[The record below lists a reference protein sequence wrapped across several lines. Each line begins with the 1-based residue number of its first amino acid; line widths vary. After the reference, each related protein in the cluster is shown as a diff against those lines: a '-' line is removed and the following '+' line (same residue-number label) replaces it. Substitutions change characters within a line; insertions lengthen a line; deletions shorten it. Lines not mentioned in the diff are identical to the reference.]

1 MSHMSFQRNRFGI
14 GFTGTHRAEGTV
26 ARMTGWNRMRAV
38 CGAALLGLLAACGGS
53 NSSPYN
59 PGSGQPPPP
68 PPAAASLKLAS
79 NARFGNY
86 LVDGNGRTLY
96 LFAIDLPAG
105 GGHPAVSNCTGSAS
119 DTGSCIYLWPIFH
132 VDTVTVNGINAADV
146 GELTRSSDGMKQT
159 TYKGFPLYY
168 FGPDANP
175 GDVGGEAIPDW
186 FVLRDPFYTIM
197 TLNAGGKHRLTD
209 GAGRSLYFFAQD
221 TVGNPPTS
229 ACPGT
234 AGNRTTCVGN
244 WPIFLASTTVVPSN
258 IPPAKITVF
267 TRGSDNLQQSA
278 FDGHPLYYFAD
289 DKVPGDD
296 LGLTFPPG
304 LGQWFNVDPAVQ

>member
-1 MSHMSFQRNRFGI
+1 
-14 GFTGTHRAEGTV
+14 
-26 ARMTGWNRMRAV
+26 MRAV
-38 CGAALLGLLAACGGS
+38 WSAGLLGLLAACSSSDGS
-53 NSSPYN
+53 N
-59 PGSGQPPPP
+59 PGSGS
-68 PPAAASLKLAS
+68 PPAASASLKLAS
-79 NARFGNY
+79 SAKFGNY

-96 LFAIDLPAG
+96 LFALDLPAG
-105 GGHPAVSNCTGSAS
+105 GGNPAVSNCAGSAS
-119 DTGSCIYLWPIFH
+119 DTSSCIYLWPIF
-132 VDTVTVNGINAADV
+132 DAGANPTVAGINVADV
-146 GELTRSSDGMKQT
+146 GEITRSSDGMKQT

-168 FGPDANP
+168 FRPDANP
-175 GDVGGEAIPDW
+175 GAIGGEAIPDW
-186 FVLRDPFYTIM
+186 FVLRDPFYTVM

-229 ACPGT
+229 ACLGT
-234 AGNRTTCVGN
+234 AGDRTTCVGN

-258 IPPAKITVF
+258 IPAAKLTVF
-267 TRGSDNLQQSA
+267 TRSSDNLQQSA

>member
-1 MSHMSFQRNRFGI
+1 
-14 GFTGTHRAEGTV
+14 
-26 ARMTGWNRMRAV
+26 MTGCNRMRAV
-38 CGAALLGLLAACGGS
+38 GSVALLGLVAAC
-53 NSSPYN
+53 SSSDATPSN
-59 PGSGQPPPP
+59 PGSGS
-68 PPAAASLKLAS
+68 PPAAAASLNLAS
-79 NARFGNY
+79 SAKFGNY

-96 LFAIDLPAG
+96 LFALDLPAG
-105 GGHPAVSNCTGSAS
+105 GGNPAVSNCAGSAS
-119 DTGSCIYLWPIFH
+119 DTSSCIYLWPIF
-132 VDTVTVNGINAADV
+132 DAGANPTVAGINVADV
-146 GELTRSSDGMKQT
+146 GEITRSSDGMKQT

-168 FGPDANP
+168 FRPDANP
-175 GDVGGEAIPDW
+175 GAIGGEAIPDW

-229 ACPGT
+229 ACLGT
-234 AGNRTTCVGN
+234 AGDRTTCVGN

-258 IPPAKITVF
+258 IDPAKITTF
-267 TRGSDNLQQSA
+267 TRSSDNLQQSA
-278 FDGHPLYYFAD
+278 FDGHPLYDFAD

>member
-1 MSHMSFQRNRFGI
+1 
-14 GFTGTHRAEGTV
+14 
-26 ARMTGWNRMRAV
+26 MTGWNRMRAI
-38 CGAALLGLLAACGGS
+38 GGIALLGLLAAC
-53 NSSPYN
+53 SSSDAANPYN
-59 PGSGQPPPP
+59 PGSGS
-68 PPAAASLKLAS
+68 PPAASASLKLAS
-79 NARFGNY
+79 NAKFGNY

-96 LFAIDLPAG
+96 LFALDLPAG
-105 GGHPAVSNCTGSAS
+105 GGNPAVSNCTGSPS
-119 DTGSCIYLWPIFH
+119 DTTSCIYLWPIF
-132 VDTVTVNGINAADV
+132 DAGANPTVAGINVADV
-146 GELTRSSDGMKQT
+146 GEITRSSDGMKQT

-168 FGPDANP
+168 FRPDANP

-186 FVLRDPFYTIM
+186 FVLRDPFYTVM

-229 ACPGT
+229 ACLGT
-234 AGNRTTCVGN
+234 AGDRTTCVGN

-258 IPPAKITVF
+258 IPAAKLTVF
-267 TRGSDNLQQSA
+267 TRSSDNLQQSA